1 MRGSQ
6 KKDVLPDFPHL
17 ADVAL
22 HGPMRSEEE
31 DCIQGDYA
39 NRHVRPA
46 PPVHVFVI

>member
-1 MRGSQ
+1 MHSSQ
-6 KKDVLPDFPHL
+6 KNDLLLDFAHL
-17 ADVAL
+17 VSLAL